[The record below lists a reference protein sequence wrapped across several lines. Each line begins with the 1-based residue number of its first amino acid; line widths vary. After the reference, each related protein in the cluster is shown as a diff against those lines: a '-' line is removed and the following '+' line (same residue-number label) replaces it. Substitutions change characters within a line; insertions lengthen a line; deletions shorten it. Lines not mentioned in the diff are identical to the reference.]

1 MCLVLRHF
9 CGRSSSCT
17 CQERIWHAEE
27 PNVAK
32 QFLLTLIIYICYFFR
47 FDASLKKLFVSCHYH
62 VLFVCLAP
70 AVFKVKHSVFLNIF
84 RYQDYARPTLHCN
97 IDSHIFSWLLLPEI
111 LFIFQFWW
119 ELNMLEFHFVTRKIC
134 SF

>member
-1 MCLVLRHF
+1 MLGKTLTCWRAK
-9 CGRSSSCT
+9 CGETVFTSIDL
-17 CQERIWHAEE
+17 IW
-27 PNVAK
+27 
-32 QFLLTLIIYICYFFR
+32 FGTYCIYICYFFR

-119 ELNMLEFHFVTRKIC
+119 ELNMLEFHFVTKKIC